1 MTATA
6 ECSAHAPGRAERVRV
21 FLILGAL
28 SAIGPL
34 SIDMYLPAL
43 PGLTRDLSASASLV
57 QLTLTACLVGLAAGQ
72 LLAGPISDMWGR
84 RRPMFAGAV
93 IYTLASLACAVAP
106 DVRLLIALRL
116 IQGVAGAACIVI
128 SRAVVRD
135 LHDGPAAARF
145 FALLMLVNG
154 VAPVAAP
161 VIGGQVLRVT
171 SWSGVF
177 VVLTVL
183 GLLMTLSVFG
193 LRETLRPA
201 DRHTGGLRAALR
213 TYRELCS
220 DRVYMGYALAGGLA
234 FAAMF
239 AYISGAPFVV
249 ENIYGMSPQAFSLVF
264 AVNSLG
270 IVALGQVSGML
281 AGRVR
286 LMTLLRAGLA
296 VSSLGGALLVVAVF
310 GGLGL
315 WGRAARAVP
324 GGVGD
329 RADDAQLRRPRAV
342 RPAGQHRGKRLGAV
356 RPDPVRH
363 RRRRRA
369 SGRCRGFA
377 LGRSHGPGHRRLRA
391 RRGSRARRHDARPP
405 EPRGDDLPGGSGI
418 NRSADG
424 LISPGPTRTADP
436 REGCRGRCS

>member
-6 ECSAHAPGRAERVRV
+6 ERSTHAAGRAERVRV

-43 PGLTRDLSASASLV
+43 PGLTHDLSASVSLV

-93 IYTLASLACAVAP
+93 VYTLASLACAVAP

-116 IQGVAGAACIVI
+116 VQGVAGAACIVI

-135 LHDGPAAARF
+135 LHDGAAAARF

-161 VIGGQVLRVT
+161 VIGGQVLRFT

-177 VVLTVL
+177 VVLAAL
-183 GLLMTLSVFG
+183 GLLMTVSVLG
-193 LRETLRPA
+193 LRETLRPE

-213 TYRELCS
+213 TYRELCA

-270 IVALGQVSGML
+270 IVALGQVSGAL

-286 LMTLLRAGLA
+286 LMTLLRTGLA
-296 VSSLGGALLVVAVF
+296 ISLLGGALLVVSVF

-315 WGRAARAVP
+315 WGLLVGVFLVVSAIGLTMPNSVALALSGRPANIAGSASALFGLTQYVIGAAAAPLVGVAGSRSAVP
-324 GGVGD
+324 MALVIG
-329 RADDAQLRRPRAV
+329 ASALAAV
-342 RPAGQHRGKRLGAV
+342 LVLAIMTRGR
-356 RPDPVRH
+356 
-363 RRRRRA
+363 
-369 SGRCRGFA
+369 
-377 LGRSHGPGHRRLRA
+377 
-391 RRGSRARRHDARPP
+391 
-405 EPRGDDLPGGSGI
+405 
-418 NRSADG
+418 
-424 LISPGPTRTADP
+424 RTA
-436 REGCRGRCS
+436 

>member
-1 MTATA
+1 VTATA
-6 ECSAHAPGRAERVRV
+6 ERSTRAAGRAERLRV

-43 PGLTRDLSASASLV
+43 PGLTHDLSANASLV

-84 RRPMFAGAV
+84 RRPMFAGAL
-93 IYTLASLACAVAP
+93 IYTLASLACAAAP

-154 VAPVAAP
+154 VAPV
-161 VIGGQVLRVT
+161 IGGQVLRVT
-171 SWSGVF
+171 SWRGVF

-183 GLLMTLSVFG
+183 GLLMTVSVLG

-213 TYRELCS
+213 TYRELCA
-220 DRVYMGYALAGGLA
+220 DRVYLGYALAGGLA

-239 AYISGAPFVV
+239 AYISGSPFVV
-249 ENIYGMSPQAFSLVF
+249 QNIYGMSPQTFSLIF
-264 AVNSLG
+264 AVNSIG
-270 IVALGQVSGML
+270 IVALGQVSGVL
-281 AGRVR
+281 ADRVR
-286 LMTLLRAGLA
+286 LMTLLRTGLS
-296 VSSLGGALLVVAVF
+296 VSLFGGALLAVGVF
-310 GGLGL
+310 AGFGL
-315 WGRAARAVP
+315 WVVLPGLFLVVSAIGLTMPNSAALALSGRPANLAGSASALFGLTQYVIGAAAAPLVGVAGSRSAVP
-324 GGVGD
+324 MTLVIGVSALAALLVLATMTRG
-329 RADDAQLRRPRAV
+329 RRPA
-342 RPAGQHRGKRLGAV
+342 
-356 RPDPVRH
+356 
-363 RRRRRA
+363 
-369 SGRCRGFA
+369 
-377 LGRSHGPGHRRLRA
+377 
-391 RRGSRARRHDARPP
+391 
-405 EPRGDDLPGGSGI
+405 
-418 NRSADG
+418 
-424 LISPGPTRTADP
+424 
-436 REGCRGRCS
+436 